1 MRAEDV
7 LDVRVRL
14 SAELGRARLPTAE
27 LVGLRSGE
35 VIDLDR
41 AADDPVDIFVNG
53 LHYGTGRLVAVDGE
67 WAVRLETIAVE
78 QPSNGDTER

>member
-7 LDVRVRL
+7 LDVPVRL
-14 SAELGRARLPTAE
+14 WAELGRASLPTAE
-27 LVGLRSGE
+27 LVGLRAGA
-35 VIDLDR
+35 VVDLDR

-78 QPSNGDTER
+78 QPSIADTER

>member
-7 LDVRVRL
+7 LDVPVRL
-14 SAELGRARLPTAE
+14 SAELGRASLPTAE
-27 LVGLRSGE
+27 LVGLRVGA
-35 VIDLDR
+35 VVDLDR

-78 QPSNGDTER
+78 QPSIADTER